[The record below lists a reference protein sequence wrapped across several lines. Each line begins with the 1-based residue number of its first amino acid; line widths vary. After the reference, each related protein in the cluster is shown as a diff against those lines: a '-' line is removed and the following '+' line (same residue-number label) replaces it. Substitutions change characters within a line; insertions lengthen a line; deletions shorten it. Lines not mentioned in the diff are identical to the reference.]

1 VITEPPFEV
10 SVQPTV
16 IVPDF
21 YEIKMGALLIA
32 GALASIKV
40 DLNEKVPYPASV
52 LTLILY

>member
-1 VITEPPFEV
+1 MITEPPFEV